1 MSNLKFGKLKILI
14 FDSVMINYLKMIMK
28 DGDYDMI
35 SIIVAVAAIG
45 NLIIPINTD
54 HSKLIAFKRIITKQL
69 DYS

>member
-1 MSNLKFGKLKILI
+1 
-14 FDSVMINYLKMIMK
+14 MIMK